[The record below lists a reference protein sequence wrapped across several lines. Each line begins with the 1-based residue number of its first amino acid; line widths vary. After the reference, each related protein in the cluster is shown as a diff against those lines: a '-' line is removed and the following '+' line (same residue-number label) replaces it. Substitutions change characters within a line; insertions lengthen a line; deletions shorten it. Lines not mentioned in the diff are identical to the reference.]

1 MSEEKENIWS
11 YFGVGVFFLIIGS
24 TIVISVSVV
33 VTVLQNVWEVLGP
46 WLKHGNWGHYTT
58 LGEYLK
64 EEHSEWYIIRRL
76 MMLPSCV
83 CTRGPCWDIV
93 ADLVCCYKVVPLAR
107 LKLGRNKSDI

>member
-1 MSEEKENIWS
+1 MSEEKENMGLLKS
-11 YFGVGVFFLIIGS
+11 FLVCLLLLIFGS

-83 CTRGPCWDIV
+83 
-93 ADLVCCYKVVPLAR
+93 AHVVLAGILWLISCSVVKWSR
-107 LKLGRNKSDI
+107 WLD